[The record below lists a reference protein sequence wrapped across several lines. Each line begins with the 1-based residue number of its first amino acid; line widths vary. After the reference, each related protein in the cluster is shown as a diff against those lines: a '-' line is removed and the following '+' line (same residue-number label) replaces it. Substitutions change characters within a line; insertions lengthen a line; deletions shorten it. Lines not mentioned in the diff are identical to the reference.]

1 MRLKRISVSFKLGLL
16 AVLAVVGMSAIATV
30 ALWNLNARLYDS
42 AEQRTRAIVDAGHA
56 IVTAY
61 EAEERAGRLPREEAQ
76 RRALTA
82 LNSIRYGDGDY
93 VFTISND
100 MRTIGHPSAQMVGR
114 SMADARDSQ
123 GRYFTRDMVEGA
135 RRNGS
140 TVVEYLWPKPGH
152 EQPVPKLSF
161 ARYFPAWEWTLGSGV
176 YLDDVAAAMRR
187 QSLELGAWSLAGGL
201 IVLLVVLMLARN
213 VARPIKRLTDAM
225 KSLAEGNMAVTV
237 PDITRT
243 DEIGD
248 MARTLEVFRENAQRV
263 KQMEA
268 DKAEQERRAA
278 AEKRAAMLAMADEF
292 GASVG
297 SAVERID
304 SASGDMRQ
312 TAGDLT
318 ATAEETARQS
328 NAVSEAATQAS
339 TNVQTVAA
347 ATEELSASIAE
358 ISRRVAETAQMASR
372 AVDQT
377 SRTDQQVQTLNEA
390 ATSIGAVVKLINDIA
405 GQTNLL
411 ALNAT
416 IEAARAGEAG
426 KGFAVVA
433 SEVKSL
439 ANQTA
444 KATEEISGQIAQVQA
459 ATTNVVEA
467 IKEIGTA
474 IGEINGVATSI
485 ASAVEEQGAA
495 TREISR
501 NVQEAAQGTG
511 HVSSNI
517 AGVSNS
523 AKTTGS
529 AAERALAA
537 STELGNHAAELRR
550 KVDGFLTK
558 IKAA

>member
-1 MRLKRISVSFKLGLL
+1 MRLKRISVSLKLGTL
-16 AVLAVVGMSAIATV
+16 AALALIGMAMIAVV
-30 ALWNLNARLYDS
+30 ALWNLNGRLHES

-61 EAEERAGRLPREEAQ
+61 EAEVRAGRLQRDEAQ
-76 RRALTA
+76 RRALQA
-82 LNSIRYGDGDY
+82 LNAVRYGDGDY
-93 VFTISND
+93 IFTIDNN
-100 MRTIGHPSAQMVGR
+100 MATVGHPNPQMVGR
-114 SMADARDSQ
+114 SMGDARDPQ
-123 GRYFTRDMVEGA
+123 GRYFTRDMVTGA
-135 RRNGS
+135 RRDG
-140 TVVEYLWPKPGH
+140 TAVVEYLWPKQGH

-161 ARYFPAWEWTLGSGV
+161 ARYFAPWEWTIGSGV

-187 QSLELGAWSLAGGL
+187 QSLELGAWSLAGG
-201 IVLLVVLMLARN
+201 IVVLLCVLVLARN
-213 VARPIKRLTDAM
+213 VARPIKRLTGAM
-225 KSLAEGNMAVTV
+225 KSLADGDVTV
-237 PDITRT
+237 AVPDVART

-268 DKAEQERRAA
+268 EKAEQEQRAA

-297 SAVERID
+297 SAVEQIGA
-304 SASGDMRQ
+304 ASGEMRQ
-312 TAGDLT
+312 TASALT

-328 NAVSEAATQAS
+328 NTVSDAATQAS
-339 TNVQTVAA
+339 SNVQTVAA

-372 AVDQT
+372 AVDQAN
-377 SRTDQQVQTLNEA
+377 RTDQQVQTLNAA

-433 SEVKSL
+433 SEVKAL

-444 KATEEISGQIAQVQA
+444 KATEEIGAQIR
-459 ATTNVVEA
+459 A
-467 IKEIGTA
+467 IQE
-474 IGEINGVATSI
+474 
-485 ASAVEEQGAA
+485 A
-495 TREISR
+495 TRNS
-501 NVQEAAQGTG
+501 VQSIQGIT
-511 HVSSNI
+511 
-517 AGVSNS
+517 
-523 AKTTGS
+523 
-529 AAERALAA
+529 
-537 STELGNHAAELRR
+537 STIDRVNE
-550 KVDGFLTK
+550 
-558 IKAA
+558 